1 MPDAVTTRTVLE
13 RAMTAIAKID
23 GQGPRGIERVT
34 HEEIEAMAILLV
46 CFGLPARDLGP
57 NGKDPVQ

>member
-1 MPDAVTTRTVLE
+1 
-13 RAMTAIAKID
+13 MTAIAKID